1 MHVVHRKRRSQSP
14 PRPQPMRGA
23 TFSAR
28 FTAQS
33 KVESRMGPT
42 SKGQDE
48 RPASRHREPSTLD
61 PRDRDRAGAI
71 EGAVRRRSSVQLE
84 KLSHIL
90 GALDDAAVEE
100 SLERSVYTAS
110 EPLLVEQGQPEK
122 HPRNSTRS
130 PQRTRR
136 PSTCAGQLDQ
146 EASIHQV
153 VDIWRPRVKSVA
165 GRLASPA
172 RNMSSPSKRNGP
184 SPPGSCR
191 VSDPNARLAAW
202 CAKERERALA
212 DSAIDSPGSRGNPS
226 KRVPVAKRF
235 PPKPVDGGRDV
246 VAVVPNT
253 LTLSWLV
260 AFLMSLWTFMLG
272 GASKPSK
279 PSEPLVLDAEAV
291 AREFKAAIG
300 EMNAC
305 KEELFRCKSA
315 LCQAEKLFSRAQIRF
330 ENISPD
336 AVFPS
341 LASRAKM

>member
-1 MHVVHRKRRSQSP
+1 
-14 PRPQPMRGA
+14 MREA
-23 TFSAR
+23 AFSAS

-33 KVESRMGPT
+33 KVESRMGLT

-61 PRDRDRAGAI
+61 PRDRDRVGAV
-71 EGAVRRRSSVQLE
+71 EGMVRRRSSVQLE

-110 EPLLVEQGQPEK
+110 EPLLVEQGQQEK
-122 HPRNSTRS
+122 HSRNSTRS

-136 PSTCAGQLDQ
+136 PSTVGQLDQ
-146 EASIHQV
+146 DSSVRQV
-153 VDIWRPRVKSVA
+153 DDRWRPHVKSVVV

-172 RNMSSPSKRNGP
+172 RNMSSPSKRKM

-212 DSAIDSPGSRGNPS
+212 DAAIDSPAST
-226 KRVPVAKRF
+226 RVQLPGVKSSL
-235 PPKPVDGGRDV
+235 PKPVDGGQDV
-246 VAVVPNT
+246 ATVLPNT
-253 LTLSWLV
+253 LSLSWLV
-260 AFLMSLWTFMLG
+260 AFLISVWNFTF
-272 GASKPSK
+272 AFAIK
-279 PSEPLVLDAEAV
+279 PSEPSQPLMLDSEAA
-291 AREFKAAIG
+291 AREFKAAIA

-305 KEELFRCKSA
+305 KKELFRCKSA

-341 LASRAKM
+341 LASRVKM